1 MRMIFHLFVI
11 ISHFSPL
18 LVTTGLLQ
26 LLRGEISS
34 ITVSQQIAIL
44 LHRFATSKNGKNQK
58 KKKKNTESTLMSKE
72 DVQ

>member
-58 KKKKNTESTLMSKE
+58 KKKNTESTLMSKE